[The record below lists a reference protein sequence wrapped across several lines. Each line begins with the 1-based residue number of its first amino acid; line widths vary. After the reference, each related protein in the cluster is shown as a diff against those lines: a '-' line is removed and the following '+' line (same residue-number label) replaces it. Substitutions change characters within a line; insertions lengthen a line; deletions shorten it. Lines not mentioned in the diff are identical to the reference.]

1 MPLFIEAGEAP
12 SFSTRAAAWI
22 KVKKGSAVKKTISLG
37 SVQCGSWLTKKWTCK
52 LAKGS
57 YRWFVYATDE
67 GGHVQVLVGN
77 KALKVK

>member
-1 MPLFIEAGEAP
+1 VTFKYGVTDD
-12 SFSTRAAAWI
+12 FSVKTSAWI
-22 KVKKGSAVKKTISLG
+22 KIKKGAAVKKTISLG
-37 SVQCGSWLTKKWTCK
+37 AVQCGSWLTKKWTCK

-77 KALKVK
+77 KKLKVK